1 MPRKITS
8 LILYQEAPVLHK
20 TLLVVPVLGLLL
32 AGCGKN
38 DSQNADTLSA
48 TATSAGTDTG
58 SMAGMASAPARDADQ
73 EFLRMMIDHHEGMVA
88 MADTAVKKAATADV
102 RSDAT
107 KMRTKQKD
115 EQQKMQAMLRAQY
128 SEDKMPM
135 VTPGNASMVTMLAG
149 ASGAAFD
156 RQFREHVIMHH
167 EEGIKMIDQFS
178 SRLTNA
184 ELKQM
189 ATKMKADQTK
199 EIAELRRKLGSS
211 S

>member
-1 MPRKITS
+1 MRHKS
-8 LILYQEAPVLHK
+8 LMFVSIVAV
-20 TLLVVPVLGLLL
+20 TLT
-32 AGCGKN
+32 ACGKTDTSAS
-38 DSQNADTLSA
+38 DSAAATLGTSGADTM
-48 TATSAGTDTG
+48 GG
-58 SMAGMASAPARDADQ
+58 MAGVASTPARDADQ
-73 EFLRMMIDHHEGMVA
+73 EFLRMMIDHHEGMVV
-88 MADTAVKKAATADV
+88 MADTAVNKAATADV

-128 SEDKMPM
+128 SEDKMAM
-135 VTPGNASMVTMLAG
+135 VTPGDASMVTMLAG

-167 EEGIKMIDQFS
+167 EAGIKMIDQFS
-178 SRLTNA
+178 PRLTKA

-199 EIAELRRKLGSS
+199 EIAELRRELGSS

>member
-1 MPRKITS
+1 
-8 LILYQEAPVLHK
+8 VLHK
-20 TLLVVPVLGLLL
+20 TFLISPVLGLIL
-32 AGCGKN
+32 AGCGGN

-48 TATSAGTDTG
+48 TATNVGADTG
-58 SMAGMASAPARDADQ
+58 SMSGMASAPARDADQ
-73 EFLRMMIDHHEGMVA
+73 EFLRMMIDHHEGMVV

-107 KMRTKQKD
+107 KMRTAQKE

-128 SEDKMPM
+128 SEDKRPM

-149 ASGAAFD
+149 ESGAAFD

-178 SRLTNA
+178 PRLTMA

-189 ATKMKADQTK
+189 ATKMKANQSK
-199 EIAELRRKLGSS
+199 EIAELRRELGSS

>member
-1 MPRKITS
+1 
-8 LILYQEAPVLHK
+8 VLHK
-20 TLLVVPVLGLLL
+20 TLFAAAVLGLILS
-32 AGCGKN
+32 GCARN
-38 DSQNADTLSA
+38 DSQNADTSSA
-48 TATSAGTDTG
+48 SAISAGADTG

-73 EFLRMMIDHHEGMVA
+73 EFLRMMVDHHEGMVA
-88 MADTAVKKAATADV
+88 MADTAVKKAASADV

-115 EQQKMQAMLRAQY
+115 EQQKMLAMLRAQY

-135 VTPGNASMVTMLAG
+135 VTPGNASMITMIAG

-178 SRLTNA
+178 PRLKNA

-189 ATKMKADQTK
+189 ATRMKADQTK
-199 EIAELRRKLGSS
+199 EIAELRQELRSS
-211 S
+211 

>member
-1 MPRKITS
+1 MRHKNLMFASIVAVTLTACSKTDTS
-8 LILYQEAPVLHK
+8 AS
-20 TLLVVPVLGLLL
+20 
-32 AGCGKN
+32 
-38 DSQNADTLSA
+38 DSAAATPGTRGADTM
-48 TATSAGTDTG
+48 GG
-58 SMAGMASAPARDADQ
+58 MAGMASTPARDADQ
-73 EFLRMMIDHHEGMVA
+73 EFLRMMIDHHEGMVV

-128 SEDKMPM
+128 SEDKMAM
-135 VTPGNASMVTMLAG
+135 VTAGDASMATMLG
-149 ASGAAFD
+149 SASRAAFD

-167 EEGIKMIDQFS
+167 EAAIKMIDQFS
-178 SRLTNA
+178 PRLTNA

-199 EIAELRRKLGSS
+199 EIAELRKELGSGS
-211 S
+211 